1 MRKQVWSAMIQ
12 TAKRHEA
19 TVNITLDMSDY
30 GTTKPERVDISTLPN
45 VEYSD
50 NSEVHTYYGY
60 YE

>member
-1 MRKQVWSAMIQ
+1 MAEK
-12 TAKRHEA
+12 HEA

-50 NSEVHTYYGY
+50 NSGVDTYYGDD
-60 YE
+60 E

>member
-12 TAKRHEA
+12 TAHEA

-50 NSEVHTYYGY
+50 NSGVDTYYGY
-60 YE
+60 DE

>member
-1 MRKQVWSAMIQ
+1 MIQ
-12 TAKRHEA
+12 TAEKHEA

-50 NSEVHTYYGY
+50 NSGVDTYYGY
-60 YE
+60 DE